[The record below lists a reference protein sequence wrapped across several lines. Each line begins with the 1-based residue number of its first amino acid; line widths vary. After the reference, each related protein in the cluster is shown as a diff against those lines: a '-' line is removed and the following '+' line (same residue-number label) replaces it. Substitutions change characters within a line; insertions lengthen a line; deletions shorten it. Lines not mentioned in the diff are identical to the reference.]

1 MEGPLRDHAPAGL
14 KLIETFGWEPEGG
27 FRRLPAHLARL
38 AAGASA
44 LGIDVD
50 HATIDRALGGVSGGA
65 PLRVR
70 LTLALDGRVDVTWA
84 SVGRVETGW
93 TLVVASERLWSGDPW
108 LRIKSTRRAAY
119 DTARAALPPGADE
132 ALLLNERSEVCEGT
146 ITSVFADFGD
156 GLVTPPLAC
165 GLLPGVLRGELLAAG
180 TAREAVLRRDDLAGA
195 RLFVGN
201 SLRGLIPAR
210 LALDSGGGPG
220 CIRA

>member
-1 MEGPLRDHAPAGL
+1 MEGSLRDDAPPGL
-14 KLIETFGWEPEGG
+14 KLIETFGWDPGAG

-38 AAGASA
+38 SSAAAA
-44 LGIDVD
+44 LGVD
-50 HATIDRALGGVSGGA
+50 CESGAIYRALGGVTGA
-65 PLRVR
+65 EPLRVR
-70 LTLALDGRVDVTWA
+70 LTLALDGSVEATWTPLGATTAEWTVVIA
-84 SVGRVETGW
+84 SW
-93 TLVVASERLWSGDPW
+93 RLRSDDPW
-108 LRIKSTRRAAY
+108 LRVKSTRRAVHDA
-119 DTARAALPPGADE
+119 ARAAIPTGADE
-132 ALLLNERSEVCEGT
+132 ALLLNERGEVCEGT

-180 TAREAVLRRDDLAGA
+180 TAREAVLRPENLAGA